1 MRILVNDF
9 GGYPYPAELSRAL
22 AARGHEVLHTYCASL
37 QTTPQGT
44 LSRLPGDP
52 ETLEIRPLKL
62 KVPLE
67 KYHFVKRFF
76 HEKAYGA
83 LAADALGAFRPDVVL
98 SANTPLDA
106 QQMLLRAARRK
117 NARFVFWLQDV
128 IGIAAE
134 RILRE
139 KVPVVGGLIGRHYV
153 NLEARMLR
161 QSDHTVVI
169 TDDFRPILHEW
180 GVPDE
185 RITTVENWA
194 PLQELPLASQ
204 EEGERWREANGLPA
218 RSAADGFLFVY
229 AGTLALK
236 HNPAL
241 LVRLAD
247 EVQGRARVVLLSQG
261 HGADYL
267 QGLKDEGRLQNLDIL
282 GFRPFA
288 QMPAVFSATDVLAA
302 VLEPEAGVFS
312 VPSKVLAYL
321 CGGKP
326 LLTAMPPENLAS
338 RIVDG
343 HDAGIVVA
351 PDDADGFVRGG
362 LALLRDAERRARMGR
377 NARAYAEQT
386 FDIEQITTAIEATL
400 R

>member
-9 GGYPYPAELSRAL
+9 GGYPYPAQLSRAL
-22 AARGHEVLHTYCASL
+22 AARGHEVLHTFCASL

-52 ETLEIRPLKL
+52 ETLEIRPLTL
-62 KVPLE
+62 SAPLE

-76 HEKAYGA
+76 QEKAYGA
-83 LAADALGAFRPDVVL
+83 LAAQALGQFQPDVVL

-106 QQMLLRAARRK
+106 QAMLLRAARRHD
-117 NARFVFWLQDV
+117 ARFVFWLQDV

-139 KVPVVGGLIGRHYV
+139 KVPVVGGLVGQHYV
-153 NLEARMLR
+153 RLEAHLLR
-161 QSDHTVVI
+161 QSDHVVVI
-169 TDDFRPILHEW
+169 TDDFREILHRW
-180 GVPDE
+180 RVPDE

-194 PLQELPLASQ
+194 PLEELPLASQ
-204 EEGERWREANGLPA
+204 EDGDRFRAENGLPL
-218 RSAADGFLFVY
+218 RGAADGFLFVY

-236 HNPAL
+236 HNPDL

-247 EVQGRARVVLLSQG
+247 AVQGRARVVLLSQG

-267 QGLKDEGRLQNLDIL
+267 QGLKDEGKLGNLDIL

-288 QMPAVFSATDVLAA
+288 QMPAVFAATDVLAA

-338 RIVDG
+338 RIVGG
-343 HDAGIVVA
+343 HSAGVVVA
-351 PDDADGFVRGG
+351 PDDADGFVQGG
-362 LALLRDAERRARMGR
+362 LALLDDAARRAEMGA
-377 NARAYAEQT
+377 NARTYAEQT
-386 FDIEQITTAIEATL
+386 FGIEQIATAIEATL

>member
-9 GGYPYPAELSRAL
+9 GGYPYPAQLSRAL
-22 AARGHEVLHTYCASL
+22 AARGHDVLHTFCASL

-44 LSRLPGDP
+44 LTRLPGDP
-52 ETLEIRPLKL
+52 DTLEIRPLRL
-62 KVPLE
+62 EAPLE
-67 KYHFVKRFF
+67 KYRFAKRFF
-76 HEKAYGA
+76 QERAYGA
-83 LAADALGAFRPDVVL
+83 LAAEALASFRPDVVL

-106 QQMLLRAARRK
+106 QATLLKASRRHG
-117 NARFVFWLQDV
+117 ARFVFWLQDV

-134 RILRE
+134 RILRD
-139 KVPVVGGLIGRHYV
+139 KVPLVGGLIGRHYV
-153 NLEARMLR
+153 RLEAKLLR
-161 QSDHTVVI
+161 ESDHVVVI
-169 TDDFRPILHEW
+169 TDDFRAILHEW
-180 GVPDE
+180 GVPDG

-194 PLQELPLASQ
+194 PIEELPLASQ
-204 EEGERWREANGLPA
+204 EEGDRWRAANGLPA
-218 RSAADGFLFVY
+218 RDAADGFLFVY

-236 HNPAL
+236 HNPDL

-247 EVQGRARVVLLSQG
+247 AVRGRARVVLLSQG

-267 QGLKDEGRLQNLDIL
+267 AGLKAEGKLGNLDIL

-288 QMPAVFSATDVLAA
+288 QMPAVFAATDVLAA

-326 LLTAMPPENLAS
+326 LLTAMPTENLAS

-343 HDAGIVVA
+343 HGAGLVVA
-351 PDDADGFVRGG
+351 PDDADGFVAGG
-362 LALLRDAERRARMGR
+362 LALLDDPERRAAMGAA
-377 NARAYAEQT
+377 ARAYAEHA
-386 FDIEQITTAIEATL
+386 FDIARITDEIERTL